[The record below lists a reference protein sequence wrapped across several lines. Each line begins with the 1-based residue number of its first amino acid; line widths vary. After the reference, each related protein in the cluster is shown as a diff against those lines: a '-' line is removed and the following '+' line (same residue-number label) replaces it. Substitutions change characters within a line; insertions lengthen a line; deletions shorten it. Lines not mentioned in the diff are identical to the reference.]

1 LTVNQDQPRTGHI
14 ELILRQVEAL
24 PTLPAVAMRILSL
37 TANDQTHVKEVV
49 DLITTDPALTAKVLS
64 LCRAADLGIRH
75 EVMTVERAVS
85 LLGFNAIRN
94 AVLSMK
100 VFDTFDTSGNPANTS
115 EPTPP
120 VSSRFDRPGFWRHSV
135 AVAVAAENIARA
147 HPDLRDITPSD
158 AFVCGLLHDMGKL
171 ALDMLL
177 PKSYDRVI
185 ELTELNQSN
194 IAELERRIVG
204 IDHHTA
210 GKRLAEQWRLP
221 HKLQDC
227 IWLHGADFAT
237 LPQLDHRR
245 LVGLISLADLIVR
258 RQHLGFSGNFNV
270 KDSPS
275 KLASELGLN
284 VDVVAEIEKTLLEE
298 VEKRSQVLGLG
309 EAPTRE
315 LYSESIQ
322 RANEEL
328 GRLNSALERRSR
340 IAVSQAKVLEAITQ
354 FHADAVPGR
363 TVPDVVHS
371 VVRNARHVLD
381 EGFMAMIWQPQ
392 SAEMQHK
399 WMVMQF
405 GFNARPMHSELIAPP
420 PHAPNLDELD
430 ASGPAAMNLVSIIP
444 WVSDYLLEA
453 PDVRKIQ
460 MLPLGCG
467 WGTAAIMLHDRATL
481 PPWQFLS
488 AITGTWGSAI
498 AAVAQHEGARRL
510 GEQLAQANLALADAQ
525 DALLRNESMA
535 RLGEMAA
542 GAAHE
547 MNNPLA
553 VISGRSQL
561 LARELPD
568 GTAQR
573 KHAQTIVEQSHRLSN
588 LITALKQFTEP
599 TCPIKAPTQL
609 GDLLNHA
616 IDDVKHKLD
625 KLADQIQVDVQ
636 LPQSMPQLAVDAAQ
650 IQHAITELILNAVE
664 ADAQHHVTVR
674 AMLSADR
681 RNVNLEVTDQGA
693 GMDSHTLQ
701 HAMDPFFSA
710 KPAGRQMGMGLTRAR
725 QLIAA
730 HGGEVGLCSAQN
742 KGTTVTLSLP
752 LDSH

>member
-1 LTVNQDQPRTGHI
+1 MTVNNDQPRTGHI

-37 TANDQTHVKEVV
+37 TANDQTHVQEVV

-75 EVMTVERAVS
+75 EVMTVERAVTM
-85 LLGFNAIRN
+85 LGFNAIRN

-100 VFDTFDTSGNPANTS
+100 VFDTFGSNGQSLKP
-115 EPTPP
+115 EIKPE
-120 VSSRFDRPGFWRHSV
+120 SRFDRPGFWRHSV
-135 AVAVAAENIARA
+135 AVAVAAESISRA
-147 HPDLRDITPSD
+147 HPDHKDLAPSD

-185 ELTELNQSN
+185 ELTELNQGN

-221 HKLQDC
+221 HKLQDT
-227 IWLHGADFAT
+227 IWLHGADYTT

-270 KDSPS
+270 KESPA
-275 KLASELGLN
+275 KLAGELDLN
-284 VDVVAEIEKTLLEE
+284 LDIVEDIEKTLLEE
-298 VEKRSQVLGLG
+298 VERRSQVLGLG

-315 LYSESIQ
+315 LYHESIQ

-340 IAVSQAKVLEAITQ
+340 VSVTQSKILEAITQ
-354 FHADAVPGR
+354 FHNEAVPGR
-363 TVPDVVHS
+363 NVPDVVHA
-371 VVRNARHVLD
+371 VARNARHVLD

-392 SAEMQHK
+392 SSDADHQ

-405 GFNARPMHSELIAPP
+405 GLNARPMHSELIAPP

-430 ASGPAAMNLVSIIP
+430 PSGPAAMNLVSIIP
-444 WVSDYLLEA
+444 WVSDYLIEA

-460 MLPLGCG
+460 MLPLSCG
-467 WGTAAIMLHDRATL
+467 WGTAALMLHDRSNL
-481 PPWQFLS
+481 PQWQHLS
-488 AITGTWGSAI
+488 ALTGTWGAAI

-510 GEQLAQANLALADAQ
+510 GEQLAEANLALADAQ

-588 LITALKQFTEP
+588 LITALKLFTEP
-599 TCPIKAPTQL
+599 AHPNKEAANL
-609 GDLLNHA
+609 GDLLDHA
-616 IDDVKHKLD
+616 IADVKKKLD
-625 KLADQIQVDVQ
+625 KLTDQINVEVQ
-636 LPQSMPQLAVDAAQ
+636 LPESMPQLAVDTQQ
-650 IQHAITELILNAVE
+650 IQQAISELILNAVE
-664 ADAQHHVTVR
+664 ADTKHHATVK
-674 AMLSADR
+674 AMLSDDR
-681 RNVNLEVTDQGA
+681 RCLNVEVTDNGP
-693 GMDSHTLQ
+693 GMDQHTLQ

-730 HGGEVGLCSAQN
+730 HGGQVGLCSAAN

-752 LDSH
+752 LDLH

>member
-1 LTVNQDQPRTGHI
+1 MTVNNEHPRSGHI

-37 TANDQTHVKEVV
+37 TANDQTHIQEVV

-75 EVMTVERAVS
+75 EVMTVERAVT

-100 VFDTFDTSGNPANTS
+100 VFDTFGSNGQPKP
-115 EPTPP
+115 EKQPE
-120 VSSRFDRPGFWRHSV
+120 SRFDRPGFWRHSV
-135 AVAVAAENIARA
+135 AVAVAAESIARA
-147 HPDLRDITPSD
+147 HPDHKDLSPSD

-185 ELTELNQSN
+185 ELTELNQGN

-227 IWLHGADFAT
+227 IWLHGADYAT

-270 KDSPS
+270 KESPLR
-275 KLASELGLN
+275 LAGELGLHN
-284 VDVVAEIEKTLLEE
+284 EIVEDIEKTLLEE
-298 VEKRSQVLGLG
+298 VERRSEVLGLG

-315 LYSESIQ
+315 LYHESIQ

-340 IAVSQAKVLEAITQ
+340 VAVTQAKVIEAITQ

-363 TVPDVVHS
+363 SVPDVVHA
-371 VVRNARHVLD
+371 VARNARHVLD

-392 SAEMQHK
+392 SSDAMSK

-430 ASGPAAMNLVSIIP
+430 PTGPAAMNLVSIIP
-444 WVSDYLLEA
+444 WVSDYLIEA

-460 MLPLGCG
+460 MLPLSCG
-467 WGTAAIMLHDRATL
+467 WGTAAIMLHDRVSL
-481 PPWQFLS
+481 PQWQHLS
-488 AITGTWGSAI
+488 ALTGTWGAAI
-498 AAVAQHEGARRL
+498 AAVSQHEGARRL
-510 GEQLAQANLALADAQ
+510 GEQLAEANLALADAQ

-561 LARELPD
+561 LARELPE
-568 GTAQR
+568 GSVQR

-588 LITALKQFTEP
+588 LITALKLFTEP
-599 TCPIKAPTQL
+599 AQPIKESTDL
-609 GDLLNHA
+609 GLLLENA
-616 IDDVKHKLD
+616 IDDVKLKLD
-625 KLADQIQVDVQ
+625 KLSGQIKVDVD
-636 LPQSMPQLAVDAAQ
+636 LPQNMPSLAVDAGQ
-650 IQHAITELILNAVE
+650 IRQAISELILNAVE
-664 ADAQHHVTVR
+664 ADTEHHHAQIK
-674 AMLSADR
+674 AMLSEDCR
-681 RNVNLEVTDQGA
+681 CLNVEVTDNGP
-693 GMDSHTLQ
+693 GMDQHTLQ

-730 HGGEVGLCSAQN
+730 HGGQVGLCSAMN

-752 LDSH
+752 LDSQ